1 MVSKET
7 QSAVPNLIIYIRYLE
22 FLQKIDDECLAAKA
36 KFETLAARLNE
47 LNPETIK
54 DPFET
59 HESLLFQKT
68 RIDELLKMQD
78 DVIANCIEELNK
90 HNFQYEN
97 VQRRQ
102 FYDISEMADQIK
114 HQLELVEDSYRS
126 STKLLEETIENERTT
141 IRLAVTQKWQDFHD
155 VQAGHEHL
163 VRSKQDELQQ
173 FHANEIDRIRL
184 EHEEATRA
192 IRTFLEEQD
201 QSLYL
206 DWQSNREDHFVFK
219 QKEDYFKQIA
229 RRQIEE
235 NNVVFA
241 LKRRVARVRMEKA
254 QSMRSRIKKIK
265 EKKVIESA
273 RMNTEM
279 KIMQSRILDIAVR
292 SENAARVNEKIYF
305 EMFDMNEEK
314 CNKLLEQVLQIDKM
328 LTEQQLGVAW
338 VQPPMNI
345 IKRGEMPS
353 YNKALEIIKE
363 NPIVGK
369 YDSIADKQE
378 HTETKKNII
387 KIILKRISDKAGF
400 LVENKLLS
408 LLQHEVSEENLALVV
423 LDHVFSVCYM

>member
-1 MVSKET
+1 
-7 QSAVPNLIIYIRYLE
+7 
-22 FLQKIDDECLAAKA
+22 
-36 KFETLAARLNE
+36 
-47 LNPETIK
+47 
-54 DPFET
+54 
-59 HESLLFQKT
+59 
-68 RIDELLKMQD
+68 MQD

-102 FYDISEMADQIK
+102 FYDINELAGQIE

-155 VQAGHEHL
+155 VQQGHEDL

-201 QSLYL
+201 QSLFL
-206 DWQSNREDHFVFK
+206 DWQTNREDHFVFK
-219 QKEDYFKQIA
+219 QKEDYFKQITK
-229 RRQIEE
+229 RQIEE
-235 NNVVFA
+235 NNLVFG
-241 LKRRVARVRMEKA
+241 LLRRVTRVRMEKA
-254 QSMRSRIKKIK
+254 QGMRNRIKKLK

-273 RMNTEM
+273 RINTEM

-345 IKRGEMPS
+345 IKRNEMPS

-363 NPIVGK
+363 NPILGK
-369 YDSIADKQE
+369 YDSIAHKQE

-408 LLQHEVSEENLALVV
+408 LLQHEVSEENLSLVV
-423 LDHVFSVCYM
+423 LDHVFNVC